1 MVKIKNVGINHGDC
15 FFIEIENDADRCIIM
30 VDGRKGDGESFNEIR
45 EMILEYKRIDY
56 LIVTHIDN
64 DHIKGILKV
73 FSLPE
78 TDLVRQAFYSTVILY
93 NYVTKPIIS
102 YTQAREFEKL
112 IQNNT
117 VISTVKKCYEMYS
130 SPCLKILSVTKRK
143 VLDPWEQKD
152 YGKYAVLTILHPHKE
167 GIEDVYKDF
176 IIHPD
181 KSSNKVVNKN
191 SVVFLLEYGEHAA
204 LFTGDCFMKDII
216 DEIDQLK
223 NMKSEKGFRKIDL
236 IKIPHHGSYYNNEEL
251 AEFAKRHRTRE
262 FIVTGSKD
270 WNKRHPS
277 IKVLKELDEIVDD
290 TNRIVIHT
298 HVGLS
303 MWCENKLK
311 HTIVDKNDSLEWS
324 K

>member
-1 MVKIKNVGINHGDC
+1 MVKIRNVGINHGDC

-30 VDGRKGDGESFNEIR
+30 VDGRKGDRESFNEIS
-45 EMILEYKRIDY
+45 EVILEYKRIDY

-73 FSLPE
+73 FRLPE
-78 TDLVRQAFYSTVILY
+78 TDLFRQAFRNSIILY

-102 YTQAREFEKL
+102 YAQAQEFEKL
-112 IQNNT
+112 IQNNI
-117 VISTVKKCYEMYS
+117 VISTVKKCYGMYS

-143 VLDPWEQKD
+143 ELDPWEQKG
-152 YGKYAVLTILHPHKE
+152 YGEYAVLTILHPRKE

-181 KSSNKVVNKN
+181 KSSNKTVNKN

-204 LFTGDCFMKDII
+204 LFTGDCFMKDLVE
-216 DEIDQLK
+216 EIDQLK

-236 IKIPHHGSYYNNEEL
+236 IKIPHHGAYYNNKEL
-251 AEFAKRHRTRE
+251 AEFAKRHGTRE
-262 FIVTGSKD
+262 FIVTGPKD
-270 WNKRHPS
+270 WNKKHPS
-277 IKVLKELDEIVDD
+277 EKVLKELDEIADD

-303 MWCENKLK
+303 MWSERELK
-311 HTIVDKNDSLEWS
+311 HTIIDKNDSLEWS
-324 K
+324 R